1 MIQTRTQSRRGG
13 ILAVTALLLLFGARA
28 LPAQRMTAASD
39 DSVARVL
46 LLSTPEDLRRRAGQA
61 AANAQAARQLLD
73 QARQEVVRVQA
84 LIDIQ
89 RLEFKAI
96 EKRLDLAKK
105 EKRESDRKTLE
116 EERNAREVRLKMF
129 ERWHDVHEV
138 TIRTAELAREV
149 AREYRKAADAELQ
162 LLDLRSTAA
171 GSAQAD
177 SAVRVFEIGQLDENL
192 IRQTRRVLEARRA
205 EADLRRQLAERER
218 ELAEKQ
224 LALLEAQLAAR
235 SVRN

>member
-13 ILAVTALLLLFGARA
+13 KLAVAALLLLFGTRT
-28 LPAQRMTAASD
+28 LPAQGMTGASN
-39 DSVARVL
+39 DSVARVVV
-46 LLSTPEDLRRRAGQA
+46 LSAPDDLRRRAGQA
-61 AANAQAARQLLD
+61 AADEQAARQLLD
-73 QARQEVVRVQA
+73 QARQEEVRVQA

-89 RLEFKAI
+89 KIEIKAI
-96 EKRLDLAKK
+96 EKRLELAKK

-116 EERNAREVRLKMF
+116 EERKAREVRLRMF

-162 LLDLRSTAA
+162 LIDLRST
-171 GSAQAD
+171 GPESAEAD
-177 SAVRVFEIGQLDENL
+177 SAVRVFQLGQLDENL

-205 EADLRRQLAERER
+205 EADLRRQLAEGQR

-224 LALLEAQLAAR
+224 LALLEAQLAVR